1 MFGAHGSATPGHSRP
16 HSRPLRLTN
25 YAPKSQ
31 TILPANF
38 YPSNNTLIQ
47 ALLVL
52 LITNMISMGKTWS
65 GLLKLCAASSSSP
78 PLSKLSPLSAEAY
91 SPPAQPRPNLNAVP
105 HICTKMTLGCAFK
118 AATKVAPSFASRRL
132 PLPPAAYIS
141 LHCTVT
147 PTAPPDCSQT
157 RLKTDQQTTPQ
168 TDSVYLSEQPH
179 QNCETS

>member
-1 MFGAHGSATPGHSRP
+1 MIIVMMLMNMSNVWSARLGHSLWKSCGP
-16 HSRPLRLTN
+16 SD
-25 YAPKSQ
+25 SQ
-31 TILPANF
+31 TTHQNPMCCI
-38 YPSNNTLIQ
+38 
-47 ALLVL
+47 VL
-52 LITNMISMGKTWS
+52 LLPPYQTKWTHLF
-65 GLLKLCAASSSSP
+65 LLP
-78 PLSKLSPLSAEAY
+78 AEAY
-91 SPPAQPRPNLNAVP
+91 SPPDQPRPNLNAVP

>member
-1 MFGAHGSATPGHSRP
+1 MALTQFELQPNFHMFIYIYVQYTYYQWVKHG
-16 HSRPLRLTN
+16 
-25 YAPKSQ
+25 
-31 TILPANF
+31 
-38 YPSNNTLIQ
+38 LIF
-47 ALLVL
+47 
-52 LITNMISMGKTWS
+52 
-65 GLLKLCAASSSSP
+65 LKLCAASSSSP

>member
-65 GLLKLCAASSSSP
+65 DLLKLCAASSSSP

-105 HICTKMTLGCAFK
+105 HICTNMTLGCAFK

>member
-65 GLLKLCAASSSSP
+65 DLLKLCAASSSSP
-78 PLSKLSPLSAEAY
+78 PLSKLSLLPGTRIGPQKVIFGHFAFFFGIFTSFSRERGPFFSNAIPLIKINFFWVKLF
-91 SPPAQPRPNLNAVP
+91 SPGFLMYRPSWTQSILLIWPILALGP
-105 HICTKMTLGCAFK
+105 H
-118 AATKVAPSFASRRL
+118 
-132 PLPPAAYIS
+132 
-141 LHCTVT
+141 
-147 PTAPPDCSQT
+147 PTAHLRQ
-157 RLKTDQQTTPQ
+157 RQR
-168 TDSVYLSEQPH
+168 
-179 QNCETS
+179 

>member
-65 GLLKLCAASSSSP
+65 DLLKLCAASSSSP

-91 SPPAQPRPNLNAVP
+91 SPPAQPRPNLNA
-105 HICTKMTLGCAFK
+105 
-118 AATKVAPSFASRRL
+118 APGFASRSQAASRRL
-132 PLPPAAYIS
+132 PPLTFQYTVLYWAAPT
-141 LHCTVT
+141 LVT
-147 PTAPPDCSQT
+147 QRNTAQTAPPDCSQT
-157 RLKTDQQTTPQ
+157 QLKSDHLSHLRQTQSTFHR
-168 TDSVYLSEQPH
+168 TT
-179 QNCETS
+179 TS

>member
-25 YAPKSQ
+25 YAPKSHVLHRPPPPPYQ
-31 TILPANF
+31 TKWTQLSLLP
-38 YPSNNTLIQ
+38 
-47 ALLVL
+47 
-52 LITNMISMGKTWS
+52 
-65 GLLKLCAASSSSP
+65 
-78 PLSKLSPLSAEAY
+78 AEAY

-105 HICTKMTLGCAFK
+105 HICTNMTLGCAFK

>member
-52 LITNMISMGKTWS
+52 LITNTISANNDDNDKHPLLMMIMMM
-65 GLLKLCAASSSSP
+65 LK
-78 PLSKLSPLSAEAY
+78 
-91 SPPAQPRPNLNAVP
+91 
-105 HICTKMTLGCAFK
+105 KMLIM
-118 AATKVAPSFASRRL
+118 
-132 PLPPAAYIS
+132 PAAMNDRKDDDHRQIYGS
-141 LHCTVT
+141 TN
-147 PTAPPDCSQT
+147 APHVPPKP
-157 RLKTDQQTTPQ
+157 RLIL
-168 TDSVYLSEQPH
+168 SV
-179 QNCETS
+179 

>member
-31 TILPANF
+31 TNLPANF

-65 GLLKLCAASSSSP
+65 DLLKLCAASSSSS
-78 PLSKLSPLSAEAY
+78 PLSKLSLLPAEAY

-105 HICTKMTLGCAFK
+105 HICTNMTRGCAIELRLRPQTAPRHDLK
-118 AATKVAPSFASRRL
+118 ATKRPHLR
-132 PLPPAAYIS
+132 
-141 LHCTVT
+141 
-147 PTAPPDCSQT
+147 QT
-157 RLKTDQQTTPQ
+157 QSTFHRTT
-168 TDSVYLSEQPH
+168 
-179 QNCETS
+179 TS

>member
-1 MFGAHGSATPGHSRP
+1 MIMIIVIMLMNMAMNMFDVWSARLGHSRP

-65 GLLKLCAASSSSP
+65 DLLKLCAASSSSP
-78 PLSKLSPLSAEAY
+78 PLSKLSLLPGTRIGPQKVIFGHFAFFLVFLPHFPVSAGHFFQMQ
-91 SPPAQPRPNLNAVP
+91 SPSS
-105 HICTKMTLGCAFK
+105 K
-118 AATKVAPSFASRRL
+118 
-132 PLPPAAYIS
+132 
-141 LHCTVT
+141 
-147 PTAPPDCSQT
+147 
-157 RLKTDQQTTPQ
+157 
-168 TDSVYLSEQPH
+168 
-179 QNCETS
+179 